1 MSSFLKS
8 YKEEKTMPEINV
20 DTILGFIIGLLNKVF
35 EIVEI
40 DYRIVFK
47 KKDDAAAE

>member
-1 MSSFLKS
+1 
-8 YKEEKTMPEINV
+8 MPEINV

-40 DYRIVFK
+40 DYRIVFTK
-47 KKDDAAAE
+47 NEEAAE